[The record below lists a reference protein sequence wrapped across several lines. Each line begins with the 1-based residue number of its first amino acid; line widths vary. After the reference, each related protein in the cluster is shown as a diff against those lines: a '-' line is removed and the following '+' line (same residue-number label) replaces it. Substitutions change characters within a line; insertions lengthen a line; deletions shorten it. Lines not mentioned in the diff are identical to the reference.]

1 MLWDSEQN
9 TQYKYPSDRPEAARE
24 RATRYRAKKKT
35 EKKAEKEAAKE
46 ASRVVTSAENTLYE
60 VVTDEATRDCVTSV
74 TSDFEGCNKW

>member
-24 RATRYRAKKKT
+24 RATRYRAK
-35 EKKAEKEAAKE
+35 KKAEKEAAKE

>member
-24 RATRYRAKKKT
+24 RATRYRAKKKA
-35 EKKAEKEAAKE
+35 EKKAAKE